1 MTTTTR
7 NPIRFIRGDSHVVRV
22 TVSTRSA
29 GVTAPMNLAGATAV
43 LSVKSALGAAA
54 YLAQKACT
62 VVDEDD
68 GIIEAAFAPADT
80 SSLAAFKGV
89 YDVQVTK
96 GAAVYTVVVDTFE
109 LVEGVTD

>member
-1 MTTTTR
+1 MTTTR

-22 TVSTRSA
+22 TVSSRSA

-43 LSVKSALGAAA
+43 LSVKSALGAAT

-62 VVDEDD
+62 VTDAAA
-68 GIIEAAFAPADT
+68 GIIEAAFAPSDT
-80 SSLAAFKGV
+80 AALAAFKGV

-96 GAAVYTVVVDTFE
+96 SGAVYTVVVDTFE
-109 LVEGVTD
+109 LVDGVTD